1 MNPRMSLH
9 RASAGN
15 PVRPRKWR
23 LMTVIGGSLALAGA
37 ASLTGASAAHAGA
50 DSSTI
55 TLLSVTKA
63 RTKIPDGVIVTDVD
77 KNSRGI
83 IIGADSRICHVYGP
97 VAKPQCAVTIDLG
110 HGDLFFAVTATK
122 AGVSGRLAGGTG
134 RYAGSSGT
142 MVVTDL
148 SATRARL
155 VITLTN

>member
-1 MNPRMSLH
+1 MNPRPFLH
-9 RASAGN
+9 PASAGN
-15 PVRPRKWR
+15 PVLRRKWR
-23 LMTVIGGSLALAGA
+23 LITMISGSLALAGA

-50 DSSTI
+50 NPSTI

-63 RTKIPDGVIVTDVD
+63 RTKIPDGVIVADVD

-83 IIGADSRICHVYGP
+83 IIGADSRICHLSGP
-97 VAKPQCAVTIDLG
+97 QAKPKCAVSIDLG
-110 HGDLFFAVTATK
+110 QGDLFFAVTATK

-134 RYAGSSGT
+134 RYARSSGT
-142 MVVTDL
+142 MVATGL